1 MGRALRP
8 HLPGATFHLT
18 ARLHHREA
26 LFEDDLKTAVVGY
39 MRENFATYNVE
50 VFAYA
55 VMANHLHIV
64 VRQSDQP
71 LGQFMQPLLRRM
83 ALLVQRHCKRSGY
96 VFEQRYRHRI
106 CADGDY
112 LRNTIVYTHLNP
124 VRAGLCERPED
135 YLWSSHS
142 TWIGQCSAAD
152 RRIDL
157 VNVERV
163 LPLFAAAADRTYEQ
177 LIDDYK
183 SFVEWRVAVDRWHA
197 QFVSTGSAG
206 CSPSPP
212 AVAQGDCYWKRHL
225 MPAGDAF
232 PGPLVS
238 GEPIVAAM
246 NPARPD
252 LATIGRSVV
261 AAAPV
266 PLDLSM
272 VRSRWGGPPYVGAR
286 RAIVRRAFAYGYR
299 SAQIATYLRVSASMV
314 ANVLAE
320 ERKRLLLANQTN
332 RSASRASDLRI
343 AS

>member
-18 ARLHHREA
+18 ARLHRREA
-26 LFEDDLKTAVVGY
+26 LFDDDLKTAVVGC
-39 MRENFATYNVE
+39 MRENFATCNVE

-64 VRQSDQP
+64 VRQGDLP
-71 LGQFMQPLLRRM
+71 LGQFMQPLLRRV
-83 ALLVQRHCKRSGY
+83 ALLVQRRCKRSGY

-124 VRAGLCERPED
+124 VRAGLCQRPED

-142 TWIGQCSAAD
+142 TWIGQCPAAD
-152 RRIDL
+152 GRIDL

-163 LPLFAAAADRTYEQ
+163 LPLFAAAADRTHEQ

-183 SFVEWRVAVDRWHA
+183 SFVEWRVAVDRWQA
-197 QFVSTGSAG
+197 QFVSTGSVG

-212 AVAQGDCYWKRHL
+212 AVAQGDCYWKLHFV
-225 MPAGDAF
+225 PTGDAF

-238 GEPIVAAM
+238 GEPIVAGV

-252 LATIGRSVV
+252 LATIARSVV
-261 AAAPV
+261 AAAPI

-272 VRSRWGGPPYVGAR
+272 VRSRWGGPHYVRAR
-286 RAIVRRAFAYGYR
+286 RTIVRRAFAHGYR
-299 SAQIATYLRVSASMV
+299 SVQIARYLGVSASMI
-314 ANVLAE
+314 ANVRAE
-320 ERKRLLLANQTN
+320 ERKRLLLPNQSN
-332 RSASRASDLRI
+332 RSASRGSDLLI